1 MKTFLIFILTTLSF
15 NLIEAQNPYV
25 AFLQKNDT
33 PPTKYIEKLFN
44 EKDLVMICERDHREI
59 TQYDLFYDIVSS
71 DWFSEQVKNI
81 IFELPSISIQKEMD
95 SLLLSENLTD
105 SQIESKAKHI
115 YQNLYFGPLWGKSN
129 LYSFL
134 IKVARLNRERKSDK
148 KIRIIG
154 ADVKFS
160 WDSIQNKT
168 DYKEFEKTLKNR
180 DRDMAKN
187 ISNWYHANPNSKALI
202 IMNYRH
208 AYTNIYWKK
217 NGKKKADNV
226 GRYLK
231 EEFQNE
237 ITNVFLNSY
246 ANRRYSRK
254 GKLHAKGKWDIAFH
268 ENNNNPVAFCLK
280 DSPFG
285 NDRFDDYPYIRTK
298 LKWNDVFDHFIFYN
312 PISECQISMGIDN
325 IIDIEFRKELE
336 RRYSIFGKELTEGRI
351 NGLNKARTYRDK
363 WAPNLE

>member
-1 MKTFLIFILTTLSF
+1 MKIFLIIIFTFLSIVI
-15 NLIEAQNPYV
+15 NAQNPYV
-25 AFLQKNDT
+25 TFLKQNNT
-33 PPTKYIEKLFN
+33 PPTDYLKTLFQ

-59 TQYDLFYDIVSS
+59 TQYDLFYDIVSQ
-71 DWFSEQVKNI
+71 DWFANHVRNI
-81 IFELPSISIQKEMD
+81 IFETPSVSIQNELD
-95 SLLLSENLTD
+95 NLLLAKSLTD
-105 SQIESKAKHI
+105 EEIEVKAKHI
-115 YQNLYFGPLWGKSN
+115 YQNLSFAPLWEKTN
-129 LYSFL
+129 LYTFI
-134 IKVARLNRERKSDK
+134 IKVAHLNRERSNNK

-154 ADVKFS
+154 ADQKFS
-160 WDSIQNKT
+160 WDNIDNNE
-168 DYKEFEKTLKNR
+168 DYKEFEKTLDDR

-187 ISNWYHANPNSKALI
+187 ISTWYRSNPNGKALI

-208 AYTNIYWKK
+208 AYTNIYWNKK
-217 NGKKKADNV
+217 QKTDNV

-231 EEFQNE
+231 EEFSDKL
-237 ITNVFLNSY
+237 TNIFLNSY

-285 NDRFDDYPYIRTK
+285 NDRFDDYPYISTK

-312 PISECQISMGIDN
+312 PISERQISMGIDN

-336 RRYSIFGKELTEGRI
+336 RRYSIFDKELTEGRI
-351 NGLNKARTYRDK
+351 NGLNKARTYHDK